1 MKLNNQ
7 LFLYLDISFLLSDI
21 TSFSIDSASQYR
33 VFQSRWA
40 IQLALCGIVIIFLLV
55 SGTIVLGLIPV
66 YLTTNDVHSSTQFN
80 ELSFYTIYSSDVI
93 YGRFQTLSDPNDL
106 SSQLTKNM
114 PDLSR
119 MKTIPGEFLTATPSN
134 KQRRQTSDSASIA
147 CEGSTELTGDLF
159 STKNMIELPS
169 TCHSSTC
176 REKYLMKYQNNIRK
190 YNHRLNVDMVLD
202 DSVQSNIQ
210 MAFCAF
216 SSIDPNER
224 FPSSA
229 CKSGTSRYIYII
241 DQDANFFQFNPRTSA
256 TTLITSLT
264 CSTTAYP
271 YSMAVQ
277 STGTVWILF
286 TDGNLYTFDVNTRQ
300 CQATSYVSGQEGFI
314 LFGMNFI
321 NDYSTNTELLYITSD
336 TSNPPFRLATL
347 DITILEISIV
357 SYYNSKISARGE
369 LTKTLDGRLFV
380 LFEGQP
386 FIIAEIN
393 QTTGKILSQT
403 PQNDLR
409 YASDA
414 SNFAFTSYLSQFFIF
429 VGDQTYT
436 DIFLHDTRS
445 KTTTNRTRISNGIV
459 GSGVSPCL

>member
-1 MKLNNQ
+1 MP
-7 LFLYLDISFLLSDI
+7 
-21 TSFSIDSASQYR
+21 FSWSP
-33 VFQSRWA
+33 WA
-40 IQLALCGIVIIFLLV
+40 IQLALGGIAFIILLV

-66 YLTTNDVHSSTQFN
+66 YLTTNDVHSSTQLN

-93 YGRFQTLSDPNDL
+93 YGRFQTLSNPNDL

-134 KQRRQTSDSASIA
+134 KQKRQTSDSSASIT
-147 CEGSTELTGDLF
+147 CEGATELTGDLF
-159 STKNMIELPS
+159 STKNMIQLPS

-176 REKYLMKYQNNIRK
+176 REKFLMKYQNNIRK

-202 DSVQSNIQ
+202 DTMQSNIQ
-210 MAFCAF
+210 MAFCGF
-216 SSIDPNER
+216 SSIDPSER

-277 STGTVWILF
+277 SAGTVWILF
-286 TDGNLYTFDVNTRQ
+286 TDGNLYTFDVKTRR
-300 CQATSYVSGQEGFI
+300 CQATSYLSGQEGFV

-336 TSNPPFRLATL
+336 TSNPPYRLATL
-347 DITILEISIV
+347 DINILEITVV

-369 LTKTLDGRLFV
+369 LANTLDGRLFV

-386 FIIAEIN
+386 FTIAEIN
-393 QTTGKILSQT
+393 QTTGEILSQA

-409 YASDA
+409 YVSDA

-436 DIFLHDTRS
+436 DIFLHDMKS